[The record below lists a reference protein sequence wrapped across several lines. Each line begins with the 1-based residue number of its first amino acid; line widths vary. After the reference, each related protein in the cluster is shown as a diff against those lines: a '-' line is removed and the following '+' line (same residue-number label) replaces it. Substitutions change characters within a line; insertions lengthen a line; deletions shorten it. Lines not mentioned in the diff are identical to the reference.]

1 LEKSSV
7 DAVAKGAYTVYE
19 TNASPD
25 CIVIGTGSEVAIAM
39 EGAKK
44 VEAEGKS
51 VRVISMPCWELFDAQ
66 SDDYK
71 ESILPSSVTARVS
84 IEAGSTFGWEKFVGA
99 KGKSIGVDTFGASAP
114 GPVLYEKY
122 GITSDAV
129 AAACKEVM

>member
-1 LEKSSV
+1 
-7 DAVAKGAYTVYE
+7 
-19 TNASPD
+19 
-25 CIVIGTGSEVAIAM
+25 
-39 EGAKK
+39 
-44 VEAEGKS
+44 
-51 VRVISMPCWELFDAQ
+51 MPCWELFDAQ

-71 ESILPSSVTARVS
+71 ESILPSSVNARVS